1 MKRNVKQFLYMIS
14 ILSLILVVIGNRT
27 TEATGGLD
35 FFRAEQG
42 TEAGKE
48 LFHKSDIG
56 DVGSPSVNAKR
67 KAGGSL
73 SIFPES
79 TSDLGKIGAVL
90 QADDILLTD
99 WSFYAREHV
108 TGMKSEREIQEYA
121 RKLQEKFPDWEWSV
135 TNTSQ
140 KWEVTAI
147 SPTKH
152 HKEMLQIMATHTKQP
167 VNAYIVYSVNGIGWN
182 KADDAYFTSNE
193 LKNRLSDIFR
203 GKPTVFS
210 CMKGVFND
218 KIDKALPVAVSKLL
232 SRFDAKEI
240 EALKEETFMS
250 VSASSSMFSGFID
263 QRKNNMNLQIG
274 VRSEGLGA
282 KTTIVVGTPI
292 ITIEY

>member
-1 MKRNVKQFLYMIS
+1 MKRNGKLFLYMIS
-14 ILSLILVVIGNRT
+14 ILSVILGVIGNRT
-27 TEATGGLD
+27 TEAKSGLD
-35 FFRAEQG
+35 FFRAEPSI
-42 TEAGKE
+42 EAGKE
-48 LFHKSDIG
+48 LFLNADMG
-56 DVGSPSVNAKR
+56 DVSAHSVNVKNN
-67 KAGGSL
+67 AGGSL
-73 SIFPES
+73 SIFPEG
-79 TSDLGKIGAVL
+79 TGDLTKISAVL

-108 TGMKSEREIQEYA
+108 TGMESVQEVKAYA

-140 KWEVTAI
+140 KWEVTAV

-152 HKEMLQIMATHTKQP
+152 HKEMLQMMATHTKQP
-167 VNAYIVYSVNGIGWN
+167 VNAYIVYSVSGKEWN
-182 KADDAYFTSNE
+182 EADEAYFTSDV

-210 CMKGVFND
+210 CMMGVFND
-218 KIDKALPVAVSKLL
+218 KIDTALPVVVNNVL
-232 SRFDAKEI
+232 SSFDAKEI

-250 VSASSSMFSGFID
+250 VSAMSPMFSGFID

-282 KTTIVVGTPI
+282 RTTVVVGTPI